1 MLKKLQNL
9 LFEEEEIE
17 EEEIVEEP
25 EPQPEPVRKRRKE
38 TRPEP
43 VETEQVQAETKTT
56 MQRIDVTQPLQ
67 TIGSAVPAANES
79 VFRPAEPE
87 KPKGLGLTVDE
98 LEGTAKQQAQPEPA
112 KPAAPAPAKP
122 SRQRKSGYDFSPVI
136 SPIFGVDETDMN
148 AVKATVGSRRGKKE
162 DENVSKVISPIYGMT
177 KEEESL
183 LASAAQKPA
192 ATMKPTQR
200 AEESVFSAPQAAAP
214 AEAAEDDVPEFSLD
228 DILRVGD
235 EQYAKDNRMV
245 MQSLFPDLDGSDE
258 DVPDETTV
266 VDSRNVTP
274 YGTIGRKN

>member
-25 EPQPEPVRKRRKE
+25 EPQPEPVRRRKKE

-67 TIGSAVPAANES
+67 TIGSAAPAANES

-112 KPAAPAPAKP
+112 KPAAPAPAKT

-148 AVKATVGSRRGKKE
+148 AVKATVGSRRGKKD

-183 LASAAQKPA
+183 LASSSKPA

-200 AEESVFSAPQAAAP
+200 AEESVFTAPQAAAP

-258 DVPDETTV
+258 EVPDETTV

>member
-1 MLKKLQNL
+1 MLKKLQSL

-17 EEEIVEEP
+17 EEETVEEP

-43 VETEQVQAETKTT
+43 AETEQVQAETKTT

-79 VFRPAEPE
+79 VFKPAEPE

-112 KPAAPAPAKP
+112 KPAAPVPAKP

-148 AVKATVGSRRGKKE
+148 AVKATVGSRRGKKD
-162 DENVSKVISPIYGMT
+162 DENVSKVISPIYGAA
-177 KEEESL
+177 KEEESP
-183 LASAAQKPA
+183 LASTPKPS
-192 ATMKPTQR
+192 ATMKPVQR
-200 AEESVFSAPQAAAP
+200 AEESVFNAPQSAAP
-214 AEAAEDDVPEFSLD
+214 AAAAADDDVPEFSLD

-274 YGTIGRKN
+274 YGTIERKN